1 MLKALL
7 QLLQEYHCG
16 YYIIRAVIY
25 SIAIVIDE
33 LAKIP
38 MYSGKFDIMQ
48 ATPHFSN
55 AQKMPG
61 YIYIYE
67 ANFVTSLQQKQHSF
81 IPKCLSL
88 IPRLLPVHL
97 LGGAWVRG

>member
-38 MYSGKFDIMQ
+38 MYSGKFDTMQ

-55 AQKMPG
+55 AQKIPG
-61 YIYIYE
+61 YE
-67 ANFVTSLQQKQHSF
+67 ANFVTCLQQKQHSF
-81 IPKCLSL
+81 ISKCLSL
-88 IPRLLPVHL
+88 VPRLLPVHL
-97 LGGAWVRG
+97 LFVRGGAWVRG